1 MTFSLFRFRYFLV
14 ALTTMTLSSFA
25 FNTGAQG
32 WPDKPV
38 RIIVAFPPGGG
49 TDFFARP
56 LAVELSKTLG
66 QQVFVD
72 NRVGAGGTIGAAAAA
87 KAPPDG
93 YTIFAGAVHHT
104 VADSVYKNLSYK
116 LSQDFIPVRG
126 IAFVPDVLIINSK
139 LPITTVKELVD
150 YAKKNPG
157 KVNFGSSG
165 NGTSRHIA
173 GEVFNKLAGTSI
185 THIPYKGA
193 GPAMMALLGG
203 EVDLIFND
211 LASVASQ
218 INSGAVRALAVT
230 APKRSPAFPNIP
242 TMAEAGI
249 PGFESISWYGF
260 WVPKGTPQI
269 IQDRIF
275 VDTTNAL
282 NTPGLQ
288 TIWRNSAAD
297 TGPDTQKQ
305 FSKYVEDETDR
316 WKKLVNSYK
325 ITAE

>member
-1 MTFSLFRFRYFLV
+1 
-14 ALTTMTLSSFA
+14 
-25 FNTGAQG
+25 
-32 WPDKPV
+32 
-38 RIIVAFPPGGG
+38 
-49 TDFFARP
+49 
-56 LAVELSKTLG
+56 
-66 QQVFVD
+66 
-72 NRVGAGGTIGAAAAA
+72 
-87 KAPPDG
+87 
-93 YTIFAGAVHHT
+93 
-104 VADSVYKNLSYK
+104 
-116 LSQDFIPVRG
+116 
-126 IAFVPDVLIINSK
+126 
-139 LPITTVKELVD
+139 
-150 YAKKNPG
+150 
-157 KVNFGSSG
+157 
-165 NGTSRHIA
+165 
-173 GEVFNKLAGTSI
+173 
-185 THIPYKGA
+185 
-193 GPAMMALLGG
+193 MMALLGG